1 MQQAIGFVQQAGTA
15 FYTRHFTKAVY
26 LLRRALQA
34 LPNVLPYPQPLR
46 WALLDLLE
54 MVESW
59 YQGLP
64 MLETS
69 AYSQTLLQELKQWLE
84 QEEEAYKEHKG
95 VKEKLR
101 ALDQLLEGLW
111 VGFDFFGNN
120 NLSVENDPPLIALQM
135 EANGQIQ
142 LYKCQE
148 HAVVNQLIAEFKA
161 CFELQL
167 DNPVDYA
174 IALKPLLEQKQ
185 WEAAEALLQKQ
196 LEQFPSNQRLAFV
209 SLAELHFLQEHYQQA
224 MEAYM
229 KAVMLGTPKD
239 QIQKQVQTA
248 CNTLARTATDK
259 KIAARWRQILID
271 FF

>member
-1 MQQAIGFVQQAGTA
+1 MQQAIGFVQQATTA

-34 LPNVLPYPQPLR
+34 LPSTWPYPQPLR

-59 YQGLP
+59 YQGVS
-64 MLETS
+64 MLEAS
-69 AYSQTLLQELKQWLE
+69 AYSQELLQSLKQALE
-84 QEEEAYKEHKG
+84 QEEQG
-95 VKEKLR
+95 VQEKLK

-111 VGFDFFGNN
+111 VGFDFFTNN
-120 NLSVENDPPLIALQM
+120 NLSVEIEPPFIALQI

-142 LYKCQE
+142 LYKCRE
-148 HAVVNQLIAEFKA
+148 HHLVDQLVAEFNA
-161 CFELQL
+161 CFEVSL
-167 DNPVDYA
+167 DSPVDYKM
-174 IALKPLLEQKQ
+174 ALEPLLEQQQ
-185 WEAAEALLQKQ
+185 WAEAEMLLQKQ

-209 SLAELHFLQEHYQQA
+209 NLGELYFLQAHYQKA

-229 KAVMLGTPKD
+229 KAVMLGTPK
-239 QIQKQVQTA
+239 IQVQEQVQTA
-248 CNTLARTATDK
+248 CNALARTATNK
-259 KIAARWRQILID
+259 KVAARWRQILID

>member
-34 LPNVLPYPQPLR
+34 LPSVLPYPQPLR

-64 MLETS
+64 MLEAS
-69 AYSQTLLQELKQWLE
+69 AYSQELLQVLKQWLE
-84 QEEEAYKEHKG
+84 QEKEDDKEQEG
-95 VKEKLR
+95 VQDKLT

-111 VGFDFFGNN
+111 VGFDFFDNN
-120 NLSVENDPPLIALQM
+120 NLSLELDPPLIAFQI
-135 EANGQIQ
+135 EADGQIQ
-142 LYKCQE
+142 LYKFQE
-148 HAVVNQLIAEFKA
+148 HTVVNQLIAEFKA

-167 DNPVDYA
+167 DSPVDYA

-185 WEAAEALLQKQ
+185 WTAAEALLQKQ
-196 LEQFPSNQRLAFV
+196 LEQFPNNQRLAFV
-209 SLAELHFLQEHYQQA
+209 SLGELHFLQEHYQKA

-239 QIQKQVQTA
+239 QVKKQVQEA
-248 CNTLARTATDK
+248 CNALARTTTDK
-259 KIAARWRQILID
+259 KAAARWRQILID